1 MKTRIVT
8 LCIFLIIMAFTAVE
22 IYGENENFYIPKSNE
37 EIYGTWINE
46 DMRFQKS
53 IYYYWGYAE
62 KYREVSNETP
72 AEKSTFTIVEKWSDS
87 KGNVWYK
94 NFNRHN
100 ASILNVFWIIKI
112 SNNGTVY
119 ESVYNEG
126 KFPSKDELNV
136 DHFNY
141 LIYYR
146 Q

>member
-46 DMRFQKS
+46 DMITQKL

-62 KYREVSNETP
+62 IYREVSQETP
-72 AEKSTFTIVEKWSDS
+72 TYKFTFTIVEKWSDS

-94 NFNRHN
+94 TFNRGN
-100 ASILNVFWIIKI
+100 AAIGIEFWITKI
-112 SNNGTVY
+112 SNTGTVY
-119 ESVYNEG
+119 ESVSNVGE
-126 KFPSKDELNV
+126 FPTKDELNI
-136 DHFNY
+136 DNFNY
-141 LIYYR
+141 VIYYR

>member
-46 DMRFQKS
+46 DMTSQQL

-62 KYREVSNETP
+62 EYREVSHETP
-72 AEKSTFTIVEKWSDS
+72 AYKFTFTIVEKWSDS

-94 NFNRHN
+94 TFNRHN
-100 ASILNVFWIIKI
+100 ASILNVFWITKI
-112 SNNGTVY
+112 INNGTVY

-126 KFPSKDELNV
+126 EFLSKDELNV